1 MASAVASLGLAPS
14 DDASPAM
21 MEEVEFVVAS
31 LVEAAAADAEG
42 EGGEG
47 AVVGAHAEVGAGE
60 VEAVEEV

>member
-31 LVEAAAADAEG
+31 LVE
-42 EGGEG
+42 
-47 AVVGAHAEVGAGE
+47 VVDLLCWVVVSSVVIPSARSHRVFLC
-60 VEAVEEV
+60 VSFLP